1 MECVNAVAPPECRCE
16 NKGAPAVDFVYVDAH
31 LTDAVAVLNVCVKNK
46 QVKTKIRPFKSR
58 LNSKLRR
65 VCRTTAG
72 HDVIC
77 QKLEHPDMNPK
88 LFKTTETTLVTPFK
102 KWL

>member
-1 MECVNAVAPPECRCE
+1 MECVNVVVLPKCRCE
-16 NKGAPAVDFVYVDAH
+16 NKGVRAIDFVYADAH
-31 LTDAVAVLNVCVKNK
+31 LTDADAVLNVCAKDK
-46 QVKTKIRPFKSR
+46 QVKTKIRPFKDKR
-58 LNSKLRR
+58 K

-77 QKLEHPDMNPK
+77 QKSEHPDMNPK
-88 LFKTTETTLVTPFK
+88 SFKTTETTPVILSK